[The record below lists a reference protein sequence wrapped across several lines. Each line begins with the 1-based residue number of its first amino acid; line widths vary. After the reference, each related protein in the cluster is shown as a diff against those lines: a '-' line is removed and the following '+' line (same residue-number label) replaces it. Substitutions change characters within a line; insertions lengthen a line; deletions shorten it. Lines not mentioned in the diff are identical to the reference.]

1 MAAKFTYFI
10 LLILRQDFII
20 FARLT
25 SNSQVQLV
33 NRQGL
38 HALTMTPGMNETFK
52 GAAKWIEEYDL
63 QTGLWGGSKPILPPL
78 VAARILIFTS
88 AVVRLLIL
96 KASNVQFPKKKK
108 SKNATQGTLCL
119 LRFSLLAC
127 FCLRFENF
135 LYSCVCACLSY
146 VCMYVAQI
154 PGTNFCLSCFLQL

>member
-63 QTGLWGGSKPILPPL
+63 QTGIWEGSKPILPPL
-78 VAARILIFTS
+78 VAAMILIFT
-88 AVVRLLIL
+88 AALVRLLIL

-108 SKNATQGTLCL
+108 
-119 LRFSLLAC
+119 
-127 FCLRFENF
+127 
-135 LYSCVCACLSY
+135 
-146 VCMYVAQI
+146 
-154 PGTNFCLSCFLQL
+154 